1 MGGGAGA
8 GVDMAR
14 GGLPPLLA
22 GGTVCGVATATG
34 LLTGAGWGI
43 TVKLEDFKLDRSD
56 PSTIVSRF
64 NLPVK

>member
-34 LLTGAGWGI
+34 LLTGAGWVVWGGLRCLI
-43 TVKLEDFKLDRSD
+43 SEVGKQ
-56 PSTIVSRF
+56 
-64 NLPVK
+64 